1 MSLQRTIGLL
11 LLVAS
16 ILGFDACK
24 KRVLSD
30 KPLQEAFEPPIE
42 DPISYVAGNLTFN
55 IRDLEAKVN
64 KGLSTTLV
72 PEETFE
78 GKKGEA
84 WKLRVERTGPIKISY
99 ANRQVVLSAPLQVWY
114 SNPIGLRRSDKRKS
128 RSLCALAV
136 NFKSPIAVGPNWRL
150 ITKVK
155 FEKYHW
161 TQEPKVRLLGIKF
174 SVRKIAESILDK
186 RRTEIEHAIDRAV
199 HRGLRL
205 DKQVSKVWRDLQK
218 PLRITKKPENIWLLP
233 KPFSIAS
240 APVYGNAHE
249 ITVPI
254 QIAFRVKTHIGE
266 RPVISPDSLE
276 RLPRLLHRKDLPDSS
291 RLEVL
296 SFVPYK
302 DINEVLDQ
310 LLSRKKISLV
320 GGNLTLKGG
329 AVYGSGK
336 MLILKADVGGAVN
349 GTLYLHG
356 QPTYDTLTNTLRV
369 KDVDFDVVTREY
381 LLATADW
388 LLHDHLRDT
397 IQSKLVIPLAKPIAT
412 IPEKIETAFAKAKVS
427 KKTDLDIDTFQMVP
441 QRILVQPEGVQV
453 LIKVKSKLAVKMKRL

>member
-1 MSLQRTIGLL
+1 MNLQRTIRLL
-11 LLVAS
+11 LLFAS
-16 ILGFDACK
+16 ILVFDACK
-24 KRVLSD
+24 KRVQSD
-30 KPLQEAFEPPIE
+30 TPLQEAFEPPIE

-55 IRDLEAKVN
+55 IRDLEAKIN

-72 PEETFE
+72 PEETFK

-84 WKLRVERTGPIKISY
+84 WKLRVERTGPIRIKY
-99 ANRQVVLSAPLQVWY
+99 ANRQVILSAPLQVWY

-128 RSLCALAV
+128 RSLCALAI
-136 NFKSPIAVGPNWRL
+136 NLKSPISVSPEWRL

-155 FEKYHW
+155 FDEYQW
-161 TQEPKVRLLGIKF
+161 TEEPKVQLLGIKIN
-174 SVRKIAESILDK
+174 VRKLAETILDK
-186 RRTEIEHAIDRAV
+186 RRPEIEQAIDRAV
-199 HRGLRL
+199 RKGLRL

-218 PLRITKKPENIWLLP
+218 PLRITKKPESIWLLP

-240 APVYGNAHE
+240 APVYGNANE

-266 RPVISPDSLE
+266 QPVIAPDSLE
-276 RLPRLLHRKDLPDSS
+276 QLPRLLHRNELPDSS

-302 DINEVLDQ
+302 DINQVLEQ
-310 LLSRKKISLV
+310 LLHQKKISLA
-320 GGNLTLKGG
+320 GGNLNVKGG

-356 QPTYDTLTNTLRV
+356 QPTYDTLTNTLRI
-369 KDVDFDVVTREY
+369 KNVDFDLVTREY
-381 LLATADW
+381 LMATADW

-397 IQSKLVIPLAKPIAT
+397 IQSKLVIPLGRPIST

-427 KKTDLDIDTFQMVP
+427 QKTDLDIDTFQMVP
-441 QRILVQPEGVQV
+441 QRILVQPEGIQV